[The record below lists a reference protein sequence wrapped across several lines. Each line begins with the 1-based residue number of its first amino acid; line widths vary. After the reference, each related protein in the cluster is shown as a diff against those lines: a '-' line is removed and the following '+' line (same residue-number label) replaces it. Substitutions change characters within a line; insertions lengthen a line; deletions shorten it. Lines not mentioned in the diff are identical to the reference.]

1 MSDVRG
7 SNSYPK
13 VQTDETSRESTS
25 HGNEKYPFQYY
36 LEDIWKF
43 DFHCI
48 DWHWHPELEFVF
60 VRKGTAVISA
70 GNSKY
75 ILTQGNG
82 IFINTQVIHRFES
95 AESTIIPNIVFSP
108 LLLASKESLIYQ
120 KYMQPIL
127 SSIDCQVFSPGI
139 PWQKEILDILNSL
152 FSLQE
157 ESDSCELQT
166 IQFLLRI
173 WQIMYENIDPISSGQ
188 KGITNIKDQARLEI
202 LLQYIHD
209 HYQDTPTLEELTQ
222 LVSLSKSSILNLF
235 HKYVHMTP
243 IDYVLHYKLK
253 KAAQLLDTTENT
265 ISCIAQSTGFN
276 NEGYF
281 CRKFKEIFK
290 LTPSQYRKS
299 RH

>member
-188 KGITNIKDQARLEI
+188 K
-202 LLQYIHD
+202 
-209 HYQDTPTLEELTQ
+209 
-222 LVSLSKSSILNLF
+222 VS
-235 HKYVHMTP
+235 P
-243 IDYVLHYKLK
+243 I
-253 KAAQLLDTTENT
+253 
-265 ISCIAQSTGFN
+265 
-276 NEGYF
+276 
-281 CRKFKEIFK
+281 
-290 LTPSQYRKS
+290 
-299 RH
+299 

>member
-13 VQTDETSRESTS
+13 IKTDETIRERIS

-48 DWHWHPELEFVF
+48 DWHWHPELEFVS
-60 VRKGTAVISA
+60 VRKGTAIISA
-70 GNSKY
+70 GNNKY
-75 ILTQGNG
+75 TLTPGNG

-95 AESTIIPNIVFSP
+95 AASAIIPNIVFSP

-127 SSIDCQVFSPGI
+127 SSIDCQVFTPAI

-152 FSLQE
+152 FALQE
-157 ESDSCELQT
+157 KTDSCELQT
-166 IQFLLRI
+166 IQFLFRI
-173 WQIMYENIDPISSGQ
+173 WQIMYENIDPVSSDQ
-188 KGITNIKDQARLEI
+188 KGIADIKDQARLQI
-202 LLQYIHD
+202 ILQYIHEN
-209 HYQDTPTLEELTQ
+209 YQNSLTLEELTH

-235 HKYVHMTP
+235 HDYVHMTP
-243 IDYVLHYKLK
+243 IEYVLHYKLK
-253 KAAQLLDTTENT
+253 RAAQLLDTTENT
-265 ISCIAQSTGFN
+265 ISYIAQCTGFN

-281 CRKFKEIFK
+281 CRKFKEIFNM
-290 LTPSQYRKS
+290 TPSQYRKS